1 MEKVLRRKY
10 SKKEKPGFLS
20 ILKDNFPARPPIVGL
35 RDAKNKV
42 LLATRGAKI

>member
-1 MEKVLRRKY
+1 MHYYTDIGLYGSVVV
-10 SKKEKPGFLS
+10 S
-20 ILKDNFPARPPIVGL
+20 L